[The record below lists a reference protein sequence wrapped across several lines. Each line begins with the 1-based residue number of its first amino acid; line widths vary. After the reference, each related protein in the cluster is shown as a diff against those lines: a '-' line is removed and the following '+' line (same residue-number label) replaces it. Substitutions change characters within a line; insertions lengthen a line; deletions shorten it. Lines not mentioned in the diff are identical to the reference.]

1 MKHHE
6 APLLSATSF
15 LVSPLSG
22 LFCSELPP
30 TLSYLFCSFC
40 NPILLFAQPAQCVL
54 QPPAA
59 IPHSTR
65 VALWLKPTFREAVTM
80 CSTTS
85 SCNPACQERRSI
97 TECFPARACA
107 KAFCHR
113 RLQTR
118 NVAPNRPTFA
128 LRTCQFFLGTLC
140 KIQLSLQFPA
150 HFANLLRAC
159 SSLTFSSANRA
170 IQSGDV
176 WCTFAGLIF
185 QKCSEHAIFLKF
197 EMQIESKRALAT
209 VLCTFCRQLSQIA
222 GRTRRNR
229 HPTSAMKEATLPE
242 KNTRFCA
249 QDIFNP

>member
-1 MKHHE
+1 M
-6 APLLSATSF
+6 
-15 LVSPLSG
+15 
-22 LFCSELPP
+22 
-30 TLSYLFCSFC
+30 
-40 NPILLFAQPAQCVL
+40 
-54 QPPAA
+54 
-59 IPHSTR
+59 HSTR
-65 VALWLKPTFREAVTM
+65 VALWLKSTFREAVTM

-97 TECFPARACA
+97 TECFPAGACA

-118 NVAPNRPTFA
+118 NAAPNRPTFA

-140 KIQLSLQFPA
+140 KIQLSLQSPA

-159 SSLTFSSANRA
+159 QFFNVFNCKSSYTVR
-170 IQSGDV
+170 
-176 WCTFAGLIF
+176 WCLVHICRHHLP
-185 QKCSEHAIFLKF
+185 KCSEHAIFLKF
-197 EMQIESKRALAT
+197 EVQIESKRALAT

-249 QDIFNP
+249 QNIFNPWIHAFPNCYSAPTRELLLLTICCHGAGLPFVRNSEVSIKFPLVILYVWYISRVVISS

>member
-1 MKHHE
+1 MIQQISESMNQWSCESMKHHE

-128 LRTCQFFLGTLC
+128 LRTCQFF
-140 KIQLSLQFPA
+140 
-150 HFANLLRAC
+150 
-159 SSLTFSSANRA
+159 
-170 IQSGDV
+170 
-176 WCTFAGLIF
+176 
-185 QKCSEHAIFLKF
+185 
-197 EMQIESKRALAT
+197 
-209 VLCTFCRQLSQIA
+209 
-222 GRTRRNR
+222 
-229 HPTSAMKEATLPE
+229 
-242 KNTRFCA
+242 
-249 QDIFNP
+249 

>member
-1 MKHHE
+1 M
-6 APLLSATSF
+6 LSCARLCQS
-15 LVSPLSG
+15 VLSQAVA
-22 LFCSELPP
+22 
-30 TLSYLFCSFC
+30 
-40 NPILLFAQPAQCVL
+40 NPQRCTK
-54 QPPAA
+54 
-59 IPHSTR
+59 STNIR
-65 VALWLKPTFREAVTM
+65 
-80 CSTTS
+80 
-85 SCNPACQERRSI
+85 
-97 TECFPARACA
+97 
-107 KAFCHR
+107 
-113 RLQTR
+113 
-118 NVAPNRPTFA
+118 APNVPV
-128 LRTCQFFLGTLC
+128 FLGTLC